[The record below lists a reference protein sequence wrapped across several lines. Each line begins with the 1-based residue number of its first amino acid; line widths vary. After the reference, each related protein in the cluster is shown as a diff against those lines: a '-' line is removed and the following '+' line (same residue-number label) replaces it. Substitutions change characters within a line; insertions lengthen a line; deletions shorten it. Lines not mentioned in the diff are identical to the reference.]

1 MTGAT
6 TPSSNAGIDRRH
18 LPVIA
23 AAAATV
29 AHRHVRLRR
38 VAVIAAG
45 TAAAMAP
52 ARGVRG
58 RRVIMLRRD
67 GPDAWVTR
75 GRVSLMA
82 SHSPHLH

>member
-1 MTGAT
+1 V
-6 TPSSNAGIDRRH
+6 IDRRH
-18 LPVIA
+18 LAVIA

-29 AHRHVRLRR
+29 AQRQVRLRH
-38 VAVIAAG
+38 VAVLAAG
-45 TAAAMAP
+45 AAAAMVSS
-52 ARGVRG
+52 RGVRG